1 MPLAHIEHRSNEI
14 NMIPI
19 NKPMIGEEERREVL
33 EVLDENSTLTSPA
46 KDGGKKVQNFE
57 QLLREFLHVKHAIA
71 VNSGT
76 AALYSSFVAL
86 GIKPGDEIIL
96 PSFTFVATANAVVAA
111 GGKPV
116 FVDIKKQESDYTMD
130 IQDLK
135 SKFTDKTRVV
145 VPVHLYGNPA
155 NLDEIGEVLRHSS
168 NGYVDIVEDACQSLG
183 STYRNQQTGT
193 FGLMGC
199 FSMYASK
206 VVTSGEGGAI
216 VTNSDEIADRLKM
229 IRNHGMV
236 EGYDTRIF
244 GLNLRLPEMSA
255 AVAKAQMLK
264 LPKMLTQRRRNAK
277 LLTELLSD
285 SGTNSTKSIA
295 EFVTLPEHKMG
306 IDEKEPN
313 WYLYTLAFK
322 RDGIRNNILKK
333 LITEYKI
340 GAAVYYDPPVHKT
353 PFYEE
358 MALISRT
365 PGVNIPKP
373 TANDKHSLQLE
384 SSTGNS
390 TKKSIENSDIKTN
403 SIKLTNTNW
412 ASKHVLSLPVHPLL
426 TDQDI
431 NYIAASLIET
441 ISSCAS

>member
-1 MPLAHIEHRSNEI
+1 
-14 NMIPI
+14 MIPI

-33 EVLDENSTLTSPA
+33 EVLDENASLTSPA

-57 QLLREFLHVKHAIA
+57 QLLRDYLHVKHAIA

-86 GIKPGDEIIL
+86 GIKPGDEVIL

-116 FVDIKKQESDYTMD
+116 FVDIKKQESDYTID
-130 IQDLK
+130 IPDLK
-135 SKFTDKTRVV
+135 SKFTNKTRVV

-155 NLDEIGEVLRHSS
+155 NLDEISEVLRQSS
-168 NGYVDIVEDACQSLG
+168 NGYVNMVEDACQSLG
-183 STYRNQQTGT
+183 STYKKQQTGT

-285 SGTNSTKSIA
+285 SRTKSTRNVA
-295 EFVTLPEHKMG
+295 ELVTLPEYKSH
-306 IDEKEPN
+306 IDEKESN

-322 RDGIRNNILKK
+322 RDGIRDNILKK

-358 MALISRT
+358 MAHISGT
-365 PGVNIPKP
+365 SANIPTP
-373 TANDKHSLQLE
+373 IAADKHYIQSE
-384 SSTGNS
+384 TTTAYS
-390 TKKSIENSDIKTN
+390 TKIKSENSDIKMN
-403 SIKLTNTNW
+403 DMELINTNW

-431 NYIAASLIET
+431 NYIAASLIEA
-441 ISSCAS
+441 ISSSVS

>member
-57 QLLREFLHVKHAIA
+57 QLLREFLHIKHAIA

-96 PSFTFVATANAVVAA
+96 PSFTFVATANAVIAA

-206 VVTSGEGGAI
+206 VVTAGEGGAI

-285 SGTNSTKSIA
+285 SGTNFTKSVA

-365 PGVNIPKP
+365 PGVNIPTP
-373 TANDKHSLQLE
+373 IANDKHSLQLE

-441 ISSCAS
+441 ISSFAS

>member
-1 MPLAHIEHRSNEI
+1 MPLAHIEHRSNAI

-216 VTNSDEIADRLKM
+216 VTNSNEIADRLKM

-285 SGTNSTKSIA
+285 SGTNSTKSVA

-365 PGVNIPKP
+365 PGVNIPTP
-373 TANDKHSLQLE
+373 IANDKHSLQME

-441 ISSCAS
+441 ISSFAS

>member
-1 MPLAHIEHRSNEI
+1 
-14 NMIPI
+14 MIPI

-33 EVLDENSTLTSPA
+33 EVLDGNSSLTSPA

-57 QLLREFLHVKHAIA
+57 QLLREYLHVKHAIA

-86 GIKPGDEIIL
+86 GIKPGDEVML

-116 FVDIKKQESDYTMD
+116 FVDIKKKESDYTID
-130 IQDLK
+130 IPDLK
-135 SKFTDKTRVV
+135 SKFTNKTRVV

-155 NLDEIGEVLRHSS
+155 NVDEIGEVLRQSS
-168 NGYVDIVEDACQSLG
+168 NGYVNMVEDACQSLG
-183 STYRNQQTGT
+183 STYKKQQTGT

-216 VTNSDEIADRLKM
+216 VTDSDEIADRLKM

-255 AVAKAQMLK
+255 AVAKAQISK

-285 SGTNSTKSIA
+285 SRTKSTRNVA
-295 EFVTLPEHKMG
+295 ELVTLPEYESH
-306 IDEKEPN
+306 IDEKESN

-322 RDGIRNNILKK
+322 RDGIRDNIMKK
-333 LITEYKI
+333 LITEYEI

-358 MALISRT
+358 MTHISGT
-365 PGVNIPKP
+365 PSANIPTP
-373 TANDKHSLQLE
+373 IVTDKHYLQSE
-384 SSTGNS
+384 STTSYS
-390 TKKSIENSDIKTN
+390 TKKAIENSGVKTN
-403 SIKLTNTNW
+403 DMRLTNTNW

-431 NYIAASLIET
+431 NYIAASLIEA
-441 ISSCAS
+441 ISSSVS

>member
-1 MPLAHIEHRSNEI
+1 
-14 NMIPI
+14 MIPI

-33 EVLDENSTLTSPA
+33 EVLDENSSLTSPA

-57 QLLREFLHVKHAIA
+57 QLLREYLHVKHAIA

-86 GIKPGDEIIL
+86 GIKPGDEVIL

-116 FVDIKKQESDYTMD
+116 FVDITKQESDYTID
-130 IQDLK
+130 IPDLK
-135 SKFTDKTRVV
+135 SKFTNKTRVV

-155 NLDEIGEVLRHSS
+155 NLDEIGEVLRQSS
-168 NGYVDIVEDACQSLG
+168 NGYVNMVEDACQSLG
-183 STYRNQQTGT
+183 STYKKQQTGT

-216 VTNSDEIADRLKM
+216 VTDSDEIADRLKM

-285 SGTNSTKSIA
+285 SRTKSTRNVA
-295 EFVTLPEHKMG
+295 ELVTLPEYKSH
-306 IDEKEPN
+306 IDEKESN

-322 RDGIRNNILKK
+322 RDGIRDNILKK

-358 MALISRT
+358 MAHISGT
-365 PGVNIPKP
+365 SANIPTP
-373 TANDKHSLQLE
+373 IAADKHYLQSE
-384 SSTGNS
+384 TTTAYS
-390 TKKSIENSDIKTN
+390 TKIKSENSDIKMN
-403 SIKLTNTNW
+403 DMELINTNW

-431 NYIAASLIET
+431 NYIAASLIEA
-441 ISSCAS
+441 ISSSVS

>member
-1 MPLAHIEHRSNEI
+1 
-14 NMIPI
+14 MIPI

-33 EVLDENSTLTSPA
+33 EVLDENSSLTSSA

-57 QLLREFLHVKHAIA
+57 QLLREYLHVKHAIA

-86 GIKPGDEIIL
+86 GIKPGDEVIL

-116 FVDIKKQESDYTMD
+116 FVDIKKQESDYTID
-130 IQDLK
+130 IPDLK
-135 SKFTDKTRVV
+135 SKFTNKTRVV

-155 NLDEIGEVLRHSS
+155 NLDEISEVLRQSS
-168 NGYVDIVEDACQSLG
+168 NGYVNMVEDACQSLG
-183 STYRNQQTGT
+183 STYKKQQTGT

-285 SGTNSTKSIA
+285 SRTKSTRIVA
-295 EFVTLPEHKMG
+295 ELVTLPEDKNH
-306 IDEKEPN
+306 IDKKESN

-322 RDGIRNNILKK
+322 RDGIRDNILKK

-353 PFYEE
+353 PFYAE
-358 MALISRT
+358 MAPISGT
-365 PGVNIPKP
+365 LSANIP
-373 TANDKHSLQLE
+373 TTIATDKHHLQ
-384 SSTGNS
+384 SDSTTGYS
-390 TKKSIENSDIKTN
+390 TKIKSIENSEIKTN
-403 SIKLTNTNW
+403 DMKLINTNW

-431 NYIAASLIET
+431 NYIAASLIEA
-441 ISSCAS
+441 IS

>member
-1 MPLAHIEHRSNEI
+1 
-14 NMIPI
+14 MIPI

-96 PSFTFVATANAVVAA
+96 PSFTFVATANAVIAA

-155 NLDEIGEVLRHSS
+155 NLDEIGEVLRQSS

-183 STYRNQQTGT
+183 STYRKQQTGT

-285 SGTNSTKSIA
+285 SGTNSTKSVA
-295 EFVTLPEHKMG
+295 EFVTLPEHKRG

-313 WYLYTLAFK
+313 WYLYTLAFT
-322 RDGIRNNILKK
+322 RDGIRDNILKK

-358 MALISRT
+358 MALISRA
-365 PGVNIPKP
+365 PGVNIPTP
-373 TANDKHSLQLE
+373 IANDKHSHQLE
-384 SSTGNS
+384 PSTGNS

-403 SIKLTNTNW
+403 GIRLTNTNW

-441 ISSCAS
+441 VSSFAS

>member
-1 MPLAHIEHRSNEI
+1 
-14 NMIPI
+14 MIPI

-33 EVLDENSTLTSPA
+33 EVLDENSSLTSPA

-57 QLLREFLHVKHAIA
+57 QLLRDYLHVKHAIA

-86 GIKPGDEIIL
+86 GIKPGDEVIL

-116 FVDIKKQESDYTMD
+116 FVDIKKQESDYTID
-130 IQDLK
+130 IPDLK
-135 SKFTDKTRVV
+135 SKFTNKTRVV

-155 NLDEIGEVLRHSS
+155 NLDEISEVLRQSS
-168 NGYVDIVEDACQSLG
+168 NGYVNMVEDACQSLG
-183 STYRNQQTGT
+183 STYKKQQTGT

-285 SGTNSTKSIA
+285 SRTKSTRNVA
-295 EFVTLPEHKMG
+295 ELVTLPEDKHH
-306 IDEKEPN
+306 IDEKESN

-322 RDGIRNNILKK
+322 RDGIRDNILKK

-353 PFYEE
+353 PFYAE
-358 MALISRT
+358 MAPISGT
-365 PGVNIPKP
+365 PSANIP
-373 TANDKHSLQLE
+373 TTIATDKHYLQ
-384 SSTGNS
+384 SDSTTGYS
-390 TKKSIENSDIKTN
+390 TKIKSIENSKIKTN
-403 SIKLTNTNW
+403 DMKLINTNW

-431 NYIAASLIET
+431 NYIAASLIEA
-441 ISSCAS
+441 ISSSVS